1 MPDLTLTLA
10 TLKGRSEALKDAKAT
25 LDAAVAKVAN
35 LQTTTAQDTAA
46 TVSALQGVDAVG
58 FYSSVDQLLRAERFA
73 GKAASVD
80 FIKANPACAE
90 ADAIAAW
97 DAAGL
102 AATGLPVLLQDTA
115 NLAAVYRV
123 NLVAGGYIAEPTWEA
138 QRAWI
143 VATDTATI
151 LGA

>member
-1 MPDLTLTLA
+1 MSDLTTTLA
-10 TLKGRSEALKDAKAT
+10 VLKGQAESLKQAKTILDQGSASLASLQVAT
-25 LDAAVAKVAN
+25 STQIQETVA
-35 LQTTTAQDTAA
+35 
-46 TVSALQGVDAVG
+46 ALQGLDTVG
-58 FYSSVDQLLRAERFA
+58 YYSSVDQLLRAERFA

-80 FIKANPACAE
+80 YIKANPACAE

-143 VATDTATI
+143 VATDKTII